1 MRETTVART
10 YAEALLEIARKE
22 DAVELYAQNLL
33 SVADLMETEREF
45 RLLLETPRIDPAA
58 KKQVL
63 REVLAGRLPD
73 LLLKFLFVVIEKHRQ
88 RLIPAIANE
97 YAGLVDAHFGR
108 VQVQITTATEPD
120 DELRVTLQ
128 HRLGELLQ
136 KEVLPLYRIDARIL
150 GGVIIRIG
158 DRIMNGSVRR
168 RLQLL
173 RRSLLKAEVT

>member
-1 MRETTVART
+1 MRETTVARA
-10 YAEALLEIARKE
+10 YAEALLEIAGKE
-22 DAVELYAQNLL
+22 DAIELYAQNLL
-33 SVADLMETEREF
+33 SVADLVETEREF
-45 RLLLETPRIDPAA
+45 RLFLETPRIDPAA
-58 KKQVL
+58 KKQAL

-88 RLIPAIANE
+88 RLIPAIADE

-128 HRLGELLQ
+128 HRLGELLH
-136 KEVLPLYRIDARIL
+136 KEVLPRYRIDRRIL
-150 GGVIIRIG
+150 GGVIVRVG

-168 RLQLL
+168 RLQQLRRGLL
-173 RRSLLKAEVT
+173 RAEVT